1 MMKKMSTIGEYI
13 ILIFILII
21 LPSCLS
27 KMTVN
32 KVKEVEGITINVGGK
47 EYLLNIFPVGMYY
60 VENKYKKEEIELNFK
75 KNKFNKRIDEVG
87 SVIYIIAFGGK
98 DVPIFHFNLIF
109 PFRKDNKYFAIP
121 WDSRRNNEPM
131 YVILDFKKPY
141 SGRRYEINEE
151 INYNYVT
158 VKEMGKTVKGAFHA
172 KLVGLG
178 SRDIIEIKGRFKVKL
193 IYDEREFQEYE
204 DEVEKSWDDVIYP
217 LYEIK

>member
-1 MMKKMSTIGEYI
+1 MVIILKDKEYI
-13 ILIFILII
+13 LNVVPVAIYYPLEYE
-21 LPSCLS
+21 
-27 KMTVN
+27 KNEVN
-32 KVKEVEGITINVGGK
+32 KNDKKLKFHDRLEEIGTMIGIEVYGGK
-47 EYLLNIFPVGMYY
+47 G
-60 VENKYKKEEIELNFK
+60 
-75 KNKFNKRIDEVG
+75 
-87 SVIYIIAFGGK
+87 A
-98 DVPIFHFNLIF
+98 PIFHFLLAF
-109 PFRKDNKYFAIP
+109 PFNKRSKYFAIP